1 MKYQR
6 ICVIGGSGFIGGY
19 LGERLAEAGV
29 EITFATRNYE
39 QHKEKLI
46 VLPKTELVEVDVHD
60 QTSLNALLHGHDAVV
75 SMVGILHGSRQA
87 FERAH
92 VALPEK
98 IIQACRYNGIRRLIH
113 ISALG
118 ADPNGPSHYQQTKG
132 IAEQRIEASGLD
144 WTILRP
150 SVVFGRGDSFLTLF
164 AHLARTLPVLPLAGA
179 DTRFQPVWA
188 DDVARAMVA
197 CLANDATVHHKIE
210 LAGTKVYALRELVRY
225 VAGLS
230 GQQPLII
237 GLPAGLAMLQA
248 GLMELLPGQPLMSRD
263 NVRSLS
269 VDNVGTGPF
278 PRELLGFSP
287 TALEAIAPL
296 YLGKAE
302 PNEVRSHFRTEA
314 GR

>member
-19 LGERLAEAGV
+19 LAERLAEADRD
-29 EITFATRNYE
+29 ITFATRNYE
-39 QHKEKLI
+39 QHKDKLI
-46 VLPKTELVEVDVHD
+46 VLPKTELVEANVHD
-60 QTSLNALLHGHDAVV
+60 QASLDALLHGHDAVI
-75 SMVGILHGSRQA
+75 SMVGILHGSRGA
-87 FERAH
+87 FEHAH

-98 IIQACRYNGIRRLIH
+98 IIQACHRNGIRRLIH

-118 ADPNGPSHYQQTKG
+118 ADPHGPSDYQQTKG

-164 AHLARTLPVLPLAGA
+164 ARLARQLPVLPLAGA
-179 DTRFQPVWA
+179 DTRFQPIWV

-197 CLANDATVHHKIE
+197 CLGNDATIRRKLE
-210 LAGTKVYALRELVRY
+210 LAGPTVYTLRQLVCY
-225 VAGLS
+225 AAGL
-230 GQQPLII
+230 GGHKPLIV
-237 GLPAGLAMLQA
+237 GLPTGLALLQA
-248 GLMELLPGQPLMSRD
+248 GLMEHLPGRILMSRD
-263 NVRSLS
+263 NVRSLA
-269 VDNVGTGPF
+269 VDNVGTTPF
-278 PRELLGFSP
+278 PSELLGFSP

-302 PNEVRSHFRTEA
+302 MNEVRSHFRTEA

>member
-6 ICVIGGSGFIGGY
+6 VCIIGGSGFIGGY
-19 LGERLAEAGV
+19 LAERLAEAGL
-29 EITFATRNYE
+29 EITLATRNYE

-46 VLPKTELVEVDVHD
+46 VLPKTELVEVNVHD
-60 QTSLNALLHGHDAVV
+60 QSSLNALLHDHDAVI
-75 SMVGILHGSRQA
+75 SMVGILHGNRTA
-87 FERAH
+87 FEHAH

-98 IIQACRYNGIRRLIH
+98 IIQGCRHNGIRRLIH

-118 ADPNGPSHYQQTKG
+118 ANPNGPSHYQQTKG
-132 IAEQRIEASGLD
+132 LAEQRIEASGLD
-144 WTILRP
+144 WTVLRP

-164 AHLARTLPVLPLAGA
+164 SRLAGTLPVLPLAGA
-179 DTRFQPVWA
+179 ETRFQPVWA
-188 DDVARAMVA
+188 DDVARAMAA
-197 CLANDATVHHKIE
+197 CLGNDATIHQKLE
-210 LAGTKVYALRELVRY
+210 LTGPKVYTLRELVRY

-230 GQQPLII
+230 GHQPLIV

-248 GLMELLPGQPLMSRD
+248 GMMELLPGQPLMSRD

-269 VDNVGTGPF
+269 VDNVGSSPF
-278 PRELLGFSP
+278 PSELLGFSP

-302 PNEVRSHFRTEA
+302 PNKVRSHFRTEA

>member
-19 LGERLAEAGV
+19 LGERLAEAGLD
-29 EITFATRNYE
+29 ITFATRNYE

-46 VLPKTELVEVDVHD
+46 VLPKTELVEVNVHD
-60 QTSLNALLHGHDAVV
+60 QAKLDALLHGHDAVI
-75 SMVGILHGSRQA
+75 SMVGILHGTRAA

-98 IIQACRYNGIRRLIH
+98 IIQACRTNGIRRLIH

-118 ADPNGPSHYQQTKG
+118 ANASGPSDYQQTKG
-132 IAEQRIEASGLD
+132 LAEQRIEASGLD

-164 AHLARTLPVLPLAGA
+164 SHLASALPALPLAGA
-179 DTRFQPVWA
+179 ATRFQPIWA

-197 CLANDATVHHKIE
+197 CLANDTTIHRKLE
-210 LAGTKVYALRELVRY
+210 LAGPTVYTLRQLVNY
-225 VAGLS
+225 VAGLN
-230 GQQPLII
+230 GHKPLIV
-237 GLPAGLAMLQA
+237 GLPTGLAMLQA

-263 NVRSLS
+263 NVRSLT
-269 VDNVGTGPF
+269 VDNVSPSPF
-278 PRELLGFSP
+278 PVDLLGFTP
-287 TALEAIAPL
+287 TALEAVAPL

-302 PNEVRSHFRTEA
+302 VNEVRSHFRTEA

>member
-19 LGERLAEAGV
+19 LAERLAEANLD
-29 EITFATRNYE
+29 ITFATRNYE
-39 QHKEKLI
+39 QHKERLI

-60 QTSLNALLHGHDAVV
+60 QASLDALLHGHDAVI
-75 SMVGILHGSRQA
+75 SMVGILHGSRAA

-98 IIQACRYNGIRRLIH
+98 IIQACRTNGIRRLIH
-113 ISALG
+113 ISAIG
-118 ADPNGPSHYQQTKG
+118 ADPNGPSDYQRTKG
-132 IAEQRIEASGLD
+132 LAEQRIEASGLD

-150 SVVFGRGDSFLTLF
+150 SVVFGRGDSFLTMF
-164 AHLARTLPVLPLAGA
+164 ARLARLLPVLPLAGA
-179 DTRFQPVWA
+179 DTRFQPIWV

-197 CLANDATVHHKIE
+197 CLANDATIHRKLE
-210 LAGTKVYALRELVRY
+210 LAGPTIYTLRQLVRY
-225 VAGLS
+225 VAGL
-230 GQQPLII
+230 GGHKPVVV
-237 GLPAGLAMLQA
+237 GLPQGLALLQA
-248 GLMELLPGQPLMSRD
+248 GLMEHMPGRTLLSRD
-263 NVRSLS
+263 NVRSLA
-269 VDNVGTGPF
+269 VDNVGTTPF
-278 PRELLGFSP
+278 PSELLGFTP

-302 PNEVRSHFRTEA
+302 PNEVRSHFRAEA